1 MKLRL
6 TNTQISTLLDGA
18 KLEKKTPDPTSD
30 TFESDQLH
38 DWVIDGISLGI
49 KNGLKP
55 PQILLESET
64 QQLLWAIGQYRSE
77 IGRLKS
83 L

>member
-1 MKLRL
+1 MKFRL

-18 KLEKKTPDPTSD
+18 KLEKKNTDPTSD

>member
-1 MKLRL
+1 MKFRL

-49 KNGLKP
+49 KNGQK
-55 PQILLESET
+55 
-64 QQLLWAIGQYRSE
+64 
-77 IGRLKS
+77 
-83 L
+83 

>member
-1 MKLRL
+1 MKFRL

-18 KLEKKTPDPTSD
+18 KLEKKNPDSTSD